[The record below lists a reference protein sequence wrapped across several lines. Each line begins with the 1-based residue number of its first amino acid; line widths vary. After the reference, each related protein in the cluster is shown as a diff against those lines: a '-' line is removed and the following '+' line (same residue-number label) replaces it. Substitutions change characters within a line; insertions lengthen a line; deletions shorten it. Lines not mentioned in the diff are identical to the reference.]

1 MVEVFTVLKPR
12 PGAKNQS
19 TMFPAQNGG
28 IPGPSP
34 LMKAAFAA
42 AKKMGADTRGETM
55 ADATNYV
62 LANKLY
68 WTCAKTGRVFE
79 RVGKAPPTL
88 CELCGAENHVESGHC
103 RRASVEEFMAFV
115 RELRV
120 VATAKTYP
128 ENECPGCG
136 RGEEVWESKILAG
149 LTGLRLRVGR
159 AESHRSA
166 CSRNVTPGAVDD
178 RKASLL
184 LTPLVSM

>member
-1 MVEVFTVLKPR
+1 MLKPR

-136 RGEEVWESKILAG
+136 RGEEVWESARFPEFMRHHKPSQMV
-149 LTGLRLRVGR
+149 RLKFIPPDQVEAYRRCRYEG
-159 AESHRSA
+159 
-166 CSRNVTPGAVDD
+166 
-178 RKASLL
+178 
-184 LTPLVSM
+184 